1 MGGVIMS
8 TDNPGYEESV
18 AQLVEL
24 FQLAR
29 PPIGVAFVTEPPAGV
44 AGFDGAVP
52 SACSFWRH
60 AESGVFYATAEQH
73 ANCLLGAMTMGF
85 PLTEAQM
92 GEIGGLVEQMCGC
105 GYITGDEPAH
115 LPAVRSDK
123 NGIVYGPLAEFP
135 ITADVV
141 LLWLTPRQAMIFQEA
156 SEAARW
162 SSAGPSG
169 RILGRPGCAAL
180 PVSLDSTKPILSFGC
195 AGMRTFTEISDELV
209 LGAISGGELTRF
221 ISGLVTTVQANQVM
235 QSYYDGRKRQV
246 AASAGD

>member
-1 MGGVIMS
+1 MS
-8 TDNPGYEESV
+8 TDNPDYGARA

-29 PPIGVAFVTEPPAGV
+29 FPIGVAFVTARPAGV
-44 AGFDGAVP
+44 AEFDGAAP
-52 SACSFWRH
+52 SACSFWRY

-73 ANCLLGAMTMGF
+73 AHCLLGAMTMGF
-85 PLTEAQM
+85 PLTEAQQR
-92 GEIGGLVEQMCGC
+92 EIGGLVEQMCRC

-115 LPAVRSDK
+115 LPAVRLEK
-123 NGIVYGPLAEFP
+123 NGIVYGPLADFP
-135 ITADVV
+135 IAADVI

-180 PVSLDSTKPILSFGC
+180 PVSLDSSNPMLSFGC
-195 AGMRTFTEISDELV
+195 TGMRTFTEISDELV
-209 LGAISGGELTRF
+209 LGAIPGGELTRF
-221 ISGLVTTVQANQVM
+221 ADGLAATVQANQVM
-235 QSYYDGRKRQV
+235 QRYYDGRKQQV
-246 AASAGD
+246 NASTGD

>member
-1 MGGVIMS
+1 MAMS
-8 TDNPGYEESV
+8 MDNPGYGESVV
-18 AQLVEL
+18 AQLVESFHL
-24 FQLAR
+24 TR
-29 PPIGVAFVTEPPAGV
+29 PPLGVAFVIEQPTGV
-44 AGFDGAVP
+44 AGFEGAAP

-73 ANCLLGAMTMGF
+73 AECLLGAMTMGF

-115 LPAVRSDK
+115 LPAVHREK
-123 NGIVYGPLAEFP
+123 TGIVYGPLADFP
-135 ITADVV
+135 IAADVV
-141 LLWLTPRQAMIFQEA
+141 LLWLTPRQAMTFQEA

-162 SSAGPSG
+162 SSAGPAG

-180 PVSLDSTKPILSFGC
+180 PVSLDSSMPMLTFGC

-209 LGAISGGELTRF
+209 LGAIPVGELTRF
-221 ISGLVTTVQANQVM
+221 TDGLAATVKANQVM

-246 AASAGD
+246 AAAAGD